1 MEVNNSISGYNPLD
15 CVVTIGDVKVDRFVD
30 EPFISLPRERSG
42 YTHKHKTEDGLTIC
56 FETNVRYHFPV
67 DAVAVV
73 GYIKEDGEV
82 VNITKDNFMS
92 LGKESL
98 A

>member
-1 MEVNNSISGYNPLD
+1 MIDSVSGYSPFD
-15 CVVTIGDVKVDRFVD
+15 CTVTVGGVEVDGFVD
-30 EPFISLPRERSG
+30 IITVSALRESDG
-42 YTHKHKTEDGLTIC
+42 YTHKHKTEGGLTVC
-56 FETNVRYHFPV
+56 FETNVKYHFPV
-67 DAVAVV
+67 DAVATVN
-73 GYIKEDGEV
+73 YINEGGEV

>member
-1 MEVNNSISGYNPLD
+1 MIDSVSGYSPFD
-15 CVVTIGDVKVDRFVD
+15 CTVTVGGVEVEGFVD
-30 EPFISLPRERSG
+30 TVIVSIPRESDG
-42 YTHKHKTEDGLTIC
+42 YTHQHKTEDGLTVC
-56 FETNVRYHFPV
+56 FETNVKYHFPV
-67 DAVAVV
+67 DAVVVV

>member
-1 MEVNNSISGYNPLD
+1 MSNSISGYSPFD
-15 CVVTIGDVKVDRFVD
+15 CIVTVGGVEVDGFVD
-30 EPFISLPRERSG
+30 TVIVSIPREGNG
-42 YTHKHKTEDGLTIC
+42 YTHKHKTEDGLTVC
-56 FETNVRYHFPV
+56 FETNVKYHFPV
-67 DAVAVV
+67 DATVVV

>member
-1 MEVNNSISGYNPLD
+1 M
-15 CVVTIGDVKVDRFVD
+15 KVDRFVD

-42 YTHKHKTEDGLTIC
+42 YTHKHKTEDGITIC

>member
-1 MEVNNSISGYNPLD
+1 MGINMIDSILGYNPSN
-15 CVVTIGDVKVDRFVD
+15 CIVTVGGVKVDG
-30 EPFISLPRERSG
+30 FIEAVSTLRERDG
-42 YTHKHKTEDGLTIC
+42 YTHQHKTEDGLTVC
-56 FETNVRYHFPV
+56 FETNVKHHFPV
-67 DAVAVV
+67 DAVVTV
-73 GYIKEDGEV
+73 KYINDGGEV